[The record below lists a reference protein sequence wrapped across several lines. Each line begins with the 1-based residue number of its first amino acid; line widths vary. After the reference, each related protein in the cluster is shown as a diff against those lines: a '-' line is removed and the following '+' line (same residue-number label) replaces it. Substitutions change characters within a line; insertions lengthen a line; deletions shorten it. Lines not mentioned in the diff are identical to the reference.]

1 MRPDFDSLTNRQ
13 RNDQHGKPV
22 AFLGVRSCHRK
33 DIRARPTNV
42 ADPPSN
48 EDPEMK
54 TIACLAFLACVQAVG
69 IVAQAQDV
77 WITTFKRESVYT

>member
-1 MRPDFDSLTNRQ
+1 VRPDFDSLTNRQ

-48 EDPEMK
+48 ENPEMK

-77 WITTFKRESVYT
+77 RITTFKRESVYT